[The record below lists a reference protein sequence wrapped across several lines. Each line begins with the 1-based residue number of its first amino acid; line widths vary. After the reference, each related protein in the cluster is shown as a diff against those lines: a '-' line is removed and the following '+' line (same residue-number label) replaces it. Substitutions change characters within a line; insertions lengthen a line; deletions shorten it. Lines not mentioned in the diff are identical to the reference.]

1 MCAILTVLGVID
13 SLLNGL
19 GFIKVVGNSSL
30 SVLRLGTC
38 AISVVEE
45 VTLVSLVYVVNN
57 SESLLGYGFEYVR
70 QLLRL

>member
-1 MCAILTVLGVID
+1 MLLLTVLGVID

-30 SVLRLGTC
+30 SVLRLGNC

-57 SESLLGYGFEYVR
+57 SESLLGYGFEHVCE
-70 QLLRL
+70 LLRL